1 MPAED
6 RGGKQVLHVVELDE
20 EEPVK
25 KPMLVEE
32 EQIQLSRSLLLA
44 TAAGQEPAPFRTVL
58 HRPAPASQTSCK
70 IQS

>member
-6 RGGKQVLHVVELDE
+6 RGGKQVLHVA

-32 EQIQLSRSLLLA
+32 EQIRLSRSLLLA

>member
-20 EEPVK
+20 AEPVK

-44 TAAGQEPAPFRTVL
+44 TSASQEPAPFRTIL
-58 HRPAPASQTSCK
+58 HPPAPATQTSCK